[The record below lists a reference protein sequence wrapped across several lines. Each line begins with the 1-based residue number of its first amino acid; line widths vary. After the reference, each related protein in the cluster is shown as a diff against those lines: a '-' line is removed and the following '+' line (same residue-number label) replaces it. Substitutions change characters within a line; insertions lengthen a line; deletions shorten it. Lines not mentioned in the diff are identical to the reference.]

1 MKMIRLSEIDA
12 YEREIRRDMA
22 IRSLYHDPLKWIG
35 RWMLGKV
42 VYLVYLAIS
51 FVLFIS
57 NYVILRLWRDK

>member
-1 MKMIRLSEIDA
+1 MKMMRLSEIDA
-12 YEREIRRDMA
+12 YEREIRHDIA

>member
-1 MKMIRLSEIDA
+1 MKMMRLSEIDA
-12 YEREIRRDMA
+12 YEREIRHDIV

-42 VYLVYLAIS
+42 VYLGYLAIS

-57 NYVILRLWRDK
+57 YRLWRDK